1 MICAV
6 LVTFVFFESLSHF
19 NHVLLVEGDEEKPDA
34 QGRDDHGEEEEG
46 DFQAVR
52 TAPVV
57 TIIIATIAVM
67 EILTKNLVRR

>member
-6 LVTFVFFESLSHF
+6 LVTLVFFESLSHF
-19 NHVLLVEGDEEKPDA
+19 DHILLVEGDEEKPDA
-34 QGRDDHGEEEEG
+34 EGRDDHGEEEKG

-57 TIIIATIAVM
+57 TIIIAMIAVM
-67 EILTKNLVRR
+67 AIVTKN

>member
-6 LVTFVFFESLSHF
+6 LVTLVFFESLSHF
-19 NHVLLVEGDEEKPDA
+19 DHVLLAEGDVKKPDA
-34 QGRDDHGEEEEG
+34 QGRDDQSEEEEG

-57 TIIIATIAVM
+57 TIIIAMIAVM
-67 EILTKNLVRR
+67 AIVTNN